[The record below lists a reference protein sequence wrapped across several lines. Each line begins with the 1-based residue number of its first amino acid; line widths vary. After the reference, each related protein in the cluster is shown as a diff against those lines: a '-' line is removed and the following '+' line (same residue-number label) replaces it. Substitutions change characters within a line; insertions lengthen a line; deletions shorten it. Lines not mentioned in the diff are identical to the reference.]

1 MAIHAGGA
9 SCVIGSSVSSLN
21 ASSTTH
27 TGNNGALIAVIVTY
41 AAIGDEARTP
51 TSVTRTGGVITFTE
65 VVALRRENN
74 VAGALFPNRKIFVFY
89 ALLPGAYVGDVR
101 TDEVIFDG
109 VCGFASMDVHEV
121 QNAYQGAPVNL
132 GYTNGANTLGSVGMG
147 LTLVNTDV
155 NSVICGSSFL
165 LRTLNSGNGIA
176 GYDVVNMTGVIGSVS
191 SSWDGKKFSYS
202 PLQATPSANITIS
215 SSKWREVTTGTDIRC
230 DYMFVMVEVQDV
242 DWYPIHGEVVN
253 VGCGYAGQATSQVA
267 NLSHLEGQKVA
278 ILANGEVKDRQ
289 VVKNGA
295 IELNGSYSVVHVGL
309 PFEADFETLKIEVP
323 WKEGTIQ
330 SRKVKVNNVIFR
342 IQNSRGGYIGPNEDD
357 LYEAFTHDAI
367 VQSSGQ
373 NLGLLDMFTC
383 DIRQPLGAGYSQE
396 GNVFY
401 RQVDPLPITIG
412 AIIPEI
418 NVGGQ
423 AR

>member
-1 MAIHAGGA
+1 MATHAGGA

-21 ASSTTH
+21 APSTTH

-65 VVALRRENN
+65 AVALRRAEN
-74 VAGALFPNRKIFVFY
+74 VTGAIFPNRKIFVFY
-89 ALLPGAYVGDVR
+89 ALLPGAYSGDVR

-121 QNAYQGAPVNL
+121 QNACQGAPVNL
-132 GYTNGANTLGSVGMG
+132 GYTNGANTFGSIGME
-147 LTLVNTDV
+147 LVLVNTDV

-165 LRTLNSGNGIA
+165 LRTSSGGNGIE
-176 GYDVVNMTGVIGSVS
+176 GYSVVNMTGVIGSTVS
-191 SSWDGKKFSYS
+191 TWDGKHFNYS
-202 PLQATPSANITIS
+202 PSQATPSANITIS
-215 SSKWREVTTGTDIRC
+215 SSKWREKVTGTNIRC
-230 DYMFVMVEVQDV
+230 DYMFVLVEVQDV
-242 DWYPIHGEVVN
+242 DWYPTHGEVIN
-253 VGCGYAGQATSQVA
+253 IGCGYAGQATSQVA
-267 NLSHLEGQKVA
+267 NLGHLEGQKVA
-278 ILANGEVKDRQ
+278 ILANGEVIDRQ

-295 IELNGSYSVVHVGL
+295 IELNGNYSVVYAGL
-309 PFEADFETLKIEVP
+309 PYEADLETLKIEVP
-323 WKEGTIQ
+323 WKEGTVQ

-342 IQNSRGGYIGPNEDD
+342 IQNSRGGYIGPNKND

-373 NLGLLDMFTC
+373 NLELLNMFTC
-383 DIRQPLGAGYSQE
+383 DVRQPLGAGYSQE

-412 AIIPEI
+412 AIIPEVS
-418 NVGGQ
+418 VGGQ
-423 AR
+423 SR